1 LDRGK
6 SDLSDYQQYLAER
19 DKIDYLLQKGYRIK
33 GVLENLSGAFVQF
46 EKGKDEEIE
55 TETLHILTAEARK
68 YFSVM
73 IMKQSQGS

>member
-1 LDRGK
+1 M
-6 SDLSDYQQYLAER
+6 SDYQQYLTER
-19 DKIDYLLQKGYRIK
+19 EKIDFLIQKGYRIK

-46 EKGKDEEIE
+46 EKGKDKGKE

-73 IMKQSQGS
+73 IMKQNQGC